1 MRAPVRCPN
10 RKSSLF
16 TGQDTR
22 FPIIKQTTASTAGL
36 GRSALPALAADFA
49 GRVEKCLA
57 IVWQIVPFHPPIS
70 GVITE
75 SGKHANPTKK
85 PRYH

>member
-1 MRAPVRCPN
+1 
-10 RKSSLF
+10 
-16 TGQDTR
+16 
-22 FPIIKQTTASTAGL
+22 
-36 GRSALPALAADFA
+36 
-49 GRVEKCLA
+49 VEKCLA